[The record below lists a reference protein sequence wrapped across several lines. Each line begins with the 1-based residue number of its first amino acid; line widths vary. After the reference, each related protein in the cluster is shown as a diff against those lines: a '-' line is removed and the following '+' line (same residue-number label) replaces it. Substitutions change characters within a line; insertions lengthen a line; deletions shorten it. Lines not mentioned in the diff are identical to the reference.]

1 MKAGKINRS
10 AVFLALILVV
20 LCVSVTVLV
29 LELRSDPV
37 LNIIRDNKL
46 LNVLFAIE
54 KDGGLLSANV
64 IACYPENR
72 RGAMFDIPP
81 ETGLIIRSLSRTDRI
96 EALYQERGM
105 EAFRRE
111 VENLTDVEIPFYV
124 LLSFDDFAMLTDL
137 LSGLNLF
144 IPTPVDEY
152 LPAADS
158 DAPPALAE
166 RVLLPSGSVT
176 LDGEKIRSYML
187 YTSEEDRENAVSI
200 RRQQALLA
208 FLRALNDNSG
218 FVFSDG
224 IFPIFASCMHSNISG
239 DSLRNLFTELSQI
252 DAERLVPQQM
262 RGSVRMVDGKEMLF
276 PFYDGE
282 LQKQIIRQTI
292 AGFLSENAEDFER
305 IYTLEILNG
314 TTVQD
319 LARRTSELYQGFGYD
334 VVRVANAP
342 DNDYAETVI
351 IDRIGG
357 SPVVNAIAQI
367 IQCSNIQ
374 NGSTVPET
382 ETGEGSDGTEYAV
395 DFTII
400 LGSDFNG
407 RYVIGSE

>member
-10 AVFLALILVV
+10 VVFLALILAV
-20 LCVSVTVLV
+20 LCVSVTALV

-46 LNVLFAIE
+46 LNVLFAVE

-64 IACYPENR
+64 IAYYPENR
-72 RGAMFDIPP
+72 RGAMFDIPA

-111 VENLTDVEIPFYV
+111 VENLTDVEIPFYI

-152 LPAADS
+152 LPAADP
-158 DAPPALAE
+158 DAPPTLAE

-208 FLRALNDNSG
+208 FLRALSDNSG

-292 AGFLSENAEDFER
+292 AGFLSENAEEFER
-305 IYTLEILNG
+305 IYALEILNG